1 MIEKVSLF
9 SSKREFF
16 IFLSALTFI
25 FFYSLLIEWHNFKSL
40 TQFDSNIVNAVVLK
54 QYIKEKI
61 TKKGKIHKYQ
71 MLKMKSEKGFTF
83 YTGTSFKTEYIVGK
97 RVSLELKAG
106 EISFYEYMKSFYASS
121 YILNIQESF
130 KYSFNSFIASSH
142 SDVNAVAIYQA
153 LYSATSLPKE
163 LQQSFSNL
171 GISHLFAISGFHIG
185 ILSGVLLFLLK
196 FPYSFF
202 QDRYFPYRNS
212 SRDIFVIIFFL
223 LLSYLLFLDSPASLT
238 RALTML
244 VIGFI
249 LYDRGLKVISM
260 QTLLLTVLLL
270 LAFIPRYVFEL
281 GFWLSVSGVFYIF
294 LFLIHFKHLSKTW
307 QFILVPFWVY
317 FLMLP
322 YSVVIF
328 ENFSLYHYLSILWTT
343 LFSLFYPLSIFLHL
357 IGFGNLLDGLLNS
370 LIDLGSSNSIVKI
383 SFNWLYGYVILSL
396 LSIFQIRFI
405 YLLIIYALSFF
416 IYSIYHIT

>member
-16 IFLSALTFI
+16 IFLSALAFI
-25 FFYSLLIEWHNFKSL
+25 FSYSLLIEWHNFKTL
-40 TQFDSNIVNAVVLK
+40 TQFNSNIVNAVVLK
-54 QYIKEKI
+54 QYKKEKI
-61 TKKGKIHKYQ
+61 TKKGKIQKYQ
-71 MLKMKSEKGFTF
+71 MLKMKSQKGFTF
-83 YTGTSFKTEYIVGK
+83 YTSTSYKTAHIVGK
-97 RVSLELKAG
+97 SVSIELKAG

-121 YILNIQESF
+121 YILNIQESL
-130 KYSFNSFIASSH
+130 KYSFNIFLASTH
-142 SDVNAVAIYQA
+142 SDLNAIAIYQA

-163 LQQSFSNL
+163 LQHSFSNL

-212 SRDIFVIIFFL
+212 SRDIFVVIFFL

-238 RALTML
+238 RALTMFF
-244 VIGFI
+244 IGFI

-260 QTLLLTVLLL
+260 QTLFLTVLLL
-270 LAFIPRYVFEL
+270 LAFIPRYIFEL

-322 YSVVIF
+322 YSLVLF
-328 ENFSLYHYLSILWTT
+328 ENFSLYHPLSILWTT

-357 IGFGNLLDGLLNS
+357 IGFGNIFDGLLNA
-370 LIDLGSSNSIVKI
+370 LIDLGSSFSIVKI
-383 SFNWLYGYVILSL
+383 DSNWLYGYVLLSL
-396 LSIFQIRFI
+396 LSIYKIQFV
-405 YLLIIYALSFF
+405 YLLTLYSLSFF
-416 IYSIYHIT
+416 IYSIYYVT